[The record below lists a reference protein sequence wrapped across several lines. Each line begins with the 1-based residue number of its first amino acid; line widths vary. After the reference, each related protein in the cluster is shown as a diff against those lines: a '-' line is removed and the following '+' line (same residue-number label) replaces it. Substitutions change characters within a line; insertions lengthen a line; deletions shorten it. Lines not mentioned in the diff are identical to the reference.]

1 MTLGCQ
7 DLPLYPFEG
16 TFPKVAPSAF
26 VAPTAALVGRVELGE
41 QASVW
46 HHAVL
51 RGDINR
57 IVLGARS
64 NIQDGCILHVT
75 EDLEVWVGEDVTVG
89 HGAILH
95 GCRVE
100 NRCLIA
106 MRATVLDGAVVG
118 EGSIVAAGA
127 LVPEGA
133 VIPPGSLVMGL
144 PGRVVRQTREADREK
159 LAELASSYVELA
171 LRYRGLR

>member
-1 MTLGCQ
+1 M
-7 DLPLYPFEG
+7 
-16 TFPKVAPSAF
+16 
-26 VAPTAALVGRVELGE
+26 
-41 QASVW
+41 
-46 HHAVL
+46 
-51 RGDINR
+51 
-57 IVLGARS
+57 
-64 NIQDGCILHVT
+64 
-75 EDLEVWVGEDVTVG
+75 
-89 HGAILH
+89 
-95 GCRVE
+95 
-100 NRCLIA
+100 
-106 MRATVLDGAVVG
+106 LDGAVVG